1 MVKGDQFEVEKI
13 VKNSAS
19 SFYWGMKIL
28 PNKQARAMFAV
39 YAFCRIVDDIADD
52 IKSKIKREKLLKE
65 WELSIKNLFLK
76 QITKNSVE
84 RELLF
89 SIKEFNLEKKDF
101 LSIIEGMRMD
111 SNSNIVFPSQKK
123 LNLYCDRVA
132 VAVGYLSIKIFG
144 LSKSAKNYAFF
155 LGRAFQLTNIV
166 RDFHEDIDRGR
177 CYISEKYLQRYQIEK
192 NLKKIKNN
200 PYLQKIFQDILM
212 DAETYFQKS
221 LIESKSLDKK
231 KIIASEIMK
240 LFYKKIHKKMFKKHI
255 NINKRIKLSIWD
267 KISIFYNFYVR
278 KVHQK

>member
-28 PNKQARAMFAV
+28 PNKQARAMFAI
-39 YAFCRIVDDIADD
+39 YAFCRIVDDIADE
-52 IKSKIKREKLLKE
+52 IKNKTKREKLLKE
-65 WELSIKNLFLK
+65 WELSIKNLFIK
-76 QITKNSVE
+76 QTTKNSVE

-166 RDFHEDIDRGR
+166 RDFREDIDRGR
-177 CYISEKYLQRYQIEK
+177 CYISIKYLQKYQIEK
-192 NLKKIKNN
+192 DLNKIKNN

-212 DAETYFQKS
+212 EAYTYFQKS